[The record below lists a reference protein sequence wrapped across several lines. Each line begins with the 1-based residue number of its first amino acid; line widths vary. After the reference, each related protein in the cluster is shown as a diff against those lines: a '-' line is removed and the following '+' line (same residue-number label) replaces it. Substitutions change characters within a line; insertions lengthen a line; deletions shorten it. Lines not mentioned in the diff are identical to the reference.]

1 MSTSQNVLNNL
12 DLDLLNNSLNNNTV
26 QVPIGVA
33 ATVCDVNANVIAKQR
48 KAGDYTCTAK
58 TTSQGVEDRRQETG
72 DAESAVTRSIHSSR
86 PGWSDPAGSCDTAL
100 RGPERRPAATS
111 LPRWPRDAVRQVVQS
126 TTGRE
131 LSDTGLLC

>member
-1 MSTSQNVLNNL
+1 MVHSRAVASGLPPKFSKGLEKNMRKMMIAAIVAAGVSAAPAVAQQNGLVNVDVSNVLNNL

-58 TTSQGVEDRRQETG
+58 TTSQ
-72 DAESAVTRSIHSSR
+72 ALK
-86 PGWSDPAGSCDTAL
+86 TA
-100 RGPERRPAATS
+100 AKKQAT
-111 LPRWPRDAVRQVVQS
+111 PKAQ
-126 TTGRE
+126 
-131 LSDTGLLC
+131 